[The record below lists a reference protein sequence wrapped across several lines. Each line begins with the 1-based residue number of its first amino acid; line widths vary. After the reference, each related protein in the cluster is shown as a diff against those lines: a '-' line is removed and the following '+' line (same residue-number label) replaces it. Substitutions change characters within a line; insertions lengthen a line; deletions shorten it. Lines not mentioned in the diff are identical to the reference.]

1 MNQVFQLICHTQYI
15 LLPSHTLQCM
25 VCLHSTNENILS
37 YIILQLQSF
46 SFRPNIVIKFKLEIL
61 QSLGGLYD
69 GLAFYALHWSYAP
82 SL

>member
-1 MNQVFQLICHTQYI
+1 MKKISNHIDRT
-15 LLPSHTLQCM
+15 
-25 VCLHSTNENILS
+25 
-37 YIILQLQSF
+37 IIAKL
-46 SFRPNIVIKFKLEIL
+46 VKLEIL

>member
-1 MNQVFQLICHTQYI
+1 MKNGNDLIADGI
-15 LLPSHTLQCM
+15 DLSLL
-25 VCLHSTNENILS
+25 
-37 YIILQLQSF
+37 
-46 SFRPNIVIKFKLEIL
+46 VIKLKLEIL

>member
-1 MNQVFQLICHTQYI
+1 MFNFIVLKKHTIRFEFKNHLISEHQKQECISVAHQ
-15 LLPSHTLQCM
+15 
-25 VCLHSTNENILS
+25 
-37 YIILQLQSF
+37 
-46 SFRPNIVIKFKLEIL
+46 IKLKML

>member
-1 MNQVFQLICHTQYI
+1 MKKIYTPYLLYSLSLSSFEQHFSKCIKKNYYI
-15 LLPSHTLQCM
+15 TYKVLNYKKYL
-25 VCLHSTNENILS
+25 
-37 YIILQLQSF
+37 
-46 SFRPNIVIKFKLEIL
+46 KLEIL

>member
-1 MNQVFQLICHTQYI
+1 M
-15 LLPSHTLQCM
+15 M
-25 VCLHSTNENILS
+25 ENMI
-37 YIILQLQSF
+37 
-46 SFRPNIVIKFKLEIL
+46 KLEIL

>member
-1 MNQVFQLICHTQYI
+1 MPIRFLMQIWGK
-15 LLPSHTLQCM
+15 
-25 VCLHSTNENILS
+25 
-37 YIILQLQSF
+37 SF
-46 SFRPNIVIKFKLEIL
+46 KPKKTKLKIGEKEKRKLEIL

>member
-1 MNQVFQLICHTQYI
+1 MANII
-15 LLPSHTLQCM
+15 I
-25 VCLHSTNENILS
+25 STVTG
-37 YIILQLQSF
+37 
-46 SFRPNIVIKFKLEIL
+46 FRFDKKLEIL

>member
-1 MNQVFQLICHTQYI
+1 M
-15 LLPSHTLQCM
+15 
-25 VCLHSTNENILS
+25 LHIYVLYLYSVIITGS
-37 YIILQLQSF
+37 YNASYLCFVHYSIIYSIQSF
-46 SFRPNIVIKFKLEIL
+46 IIDNRSYTMFDNTKHRKLEIL

>member
-1 MNQVFQLICHTQYI
+1 MHHIKYIEFCAIYKIYWCYIKNIGLMVQYI
-15 LLPSHTLQCM
+15 
-25 VCLHSTNENILS
+25 
-37 YIILQLQSF
+37 
-46 SFRPNIVIKFKLEIL
+46 KLEIL